1 MVRSTSLLIGPNPA
15 LGSVAQN
22 RPCVPW
28 IHVSIVPGL
37 RNLQIVSDHVIIN
50 SAGIHT
56 YLPYLICSTVCEIM
70 VLASDDHYGS
80 EALTECFQYHQRL
93 EEREIRLI
101 QLEIG
106 SRQDEIVVQLSH
118 KRINDDTIKYHA
130 LSYVWGSKSDAVT
143 IKCDNRPLLIT
154 QNLHKA
160 LVQLREDGLRIPI
173 WVDAVCIDQQNL
185 DERARQV
192 RLMRQIYS
200 QAETVHVWIGEE
212 TANTEAGVELLHR
225 TAKAVQDLPHDLT
238 AGTSYPELK
247 AMGLP
252 HMFDSTWKAV
262 AEIITRQWFGRVWV
276 IQEMTVARKCIFIC
290 GRLKIEYEAVRTLAR
305 SLSYFSTLQ
314 NTLSINLPHDVS
326 AGFSSF
332 MISVLGLVATEYA
345 ESGSLLLR
353 DLLFLTGA
361 FQATEPKDRI
371 FALLGITDDVPQEF
385 INYNRSLREILID
398 VASMCL
404 TRDRHKTAPP
414 LDVLCFVNHI
424 IQSPDLPSWVPVW
437 DTKGRVFCPLH
448 LILQPK
454 EWIEV
459 REASYSITG
468 EVESSLSLEGI
479 PPMSLDPLKPAH
491 DKDLR

>member
-1 MVRSTSLLIGPNPA
+1 MERRIRGALATVVVLLLLVEADGLATAKPAKPRNFLAPIAPSARAVFLNFGLLI
-15 LGSVAQN
+15 
-22 RPCVPW
+22 
-28 IHVSIVPGL
+28 
-37 RNLQIVSDHVIIN
+37 
-50 SAGIHT
+50 
-56 YLPYLICSTVCEIM
+56 ICSTGYQVM
-70 VLASDDHYGS
+70 VLASDDHYGP
-80 EALTECFQYHQRL
+80 EAFTECFQYRQRL

-101 QLEIG
+101 QLETG
-106 SRQDEIVVQLSH
+106 SREDEIVVRLSH
-118 KRINDDTIKYHA
+118 KRIDDNTIKYDA

-160 LVQLREDGLRIPI
+160 LVQLREDGLNIPI

-200 QAETVHVWIGEE
+200 QAEIVYIWIGEE

-225 TAKAVQDLPHDLT
+225 TAKAVQDLSHDLT
-238 AGTSYPELK
+238 ATTSYPELK
-247 AMGLP
+247 AMHLP
-252 HMFDSTWKAV
+252 DMFDSTWKAV

-305 SLSYFSTLQ
+305 SISYFSTLR
-314 NTLSINLPHDVS
+314 NTLVLNLPHSVS

-332 MISVLGLVATEYA
+332 TISVIGLIAPQYA
-345 ESGSLLLR
+345 ENGPLLLR
-353 DLLFLTGA
+353 DLLFLTGS
-361 FQATEPKDRI
+361 FKATEPKDRI
-371 FALLGITDDVPQEF
+371 FALLGITDDVPEEF
-385 INYNRSLREILID
+385 INYNRNLREILID

-404 TRDRHKTAPP
+404 TRDKHKVTPP
-414 LDVLCFVNHI
+414 LDFLCFVNHI

-437 DTKGRVFCPLH
+437 DTKGRIFCPLNM
-448 LILQPK
+448 ILQPK

-459 REASYSITG
+459 GEASYSITG
-468 EVESSLSLEGI
+468 EVESSLSLDNI
-479 PPMSLDPLKPAH
+479 SPVFIDPL
-491 DKDLR
+491 